1 MPRFSSRIFAGL
13 AILALAFAPGAE
25 AVVCGADE
33 YLEMDGAWTS
43 GGVKNAPKCTACPS
57 GMTNAAGVAG
67 RYGDSANP
75 ILAVT
80 LAAAVAQAS
89 ANSNLLT
96 WCDVKPGYWLSTAAT
111 ATSPGAT
118 TACGTTRAEGSGVTT
133 SPKTIILAATSVQTA
148 AAQCVLR
155 SACAANTYLSTSA
168 GATPTASCTA
178 CPAGM
183 EAAAG
188 DPTVAIAGVATE
200 IAKSASSTAKKIFTF
215 CDVSAGSWLS
225 TAVTT
230 AIPGAATGCGI
241 IRADGG
247 DGTGATATTSP
258 KTTVTGALSVQTAAA
273 QCVLRSNCPA
283 NTYLSTSAGA
293 TPTAS
298 CTACPAGM
306 EAAAGDPTV
315 AIAGV
320 ATEIAKSASSTAKKI
335 FTFCNVDSGYRLS
348 TAVTTAVPGAT
359 TACAATSTRSFAKM
373 ITGATSVN
381 TEAEV
386 CLTEKN
392 LVGATGPA
400 GPAGAT
406 GATGATGPAG
416 RRLHTWEYV

>member
-1 MPRFSSRIFAGL
+1 MEAAAGDPTV
-13 AILALAFAPGAE
+13 AI
-25 AVVCGADE
+25 
-33 YLEMDGAWTS
+33 
-43 GGVKNAPKCTACPS
+43 
-57 GMTNAAGVAG
+57 AGVATEIAK
-67 RYGDSANP
+67 SASSTAKK
-75 ILAVT
+75 IFT
-80 LAAAVAQAS
+80 F
-89 ANSNLLT
+89 
-96 WCDVKPGYWLSTAAT
+96 CDVSAGYWLSTAVTT
-111 ATSPGAT
+111 AVPGAT

-133 SPKTIILAATSVQTA
+133 SPKTAVTGAVSVQTA

-283 NTYLSTSAGA
+283 NTYLS
-293 TPTAS
+293 
-298 CTACPAGM
+298 
-306 EAAAGDPTV
+306 
-315 AIAGV
+315 
-320 ATEIAKSASSTAKKI
+320 
-335 FTFCNVDSGYRLS
+335 
-348 TAVTTAVPGAT
+348 
-359 TACAATSTRSFAKM
+359 
-373 ITGATSVN
+373 
-381 TEAEV
+381 
-386 CLTEKN
+386 
-392 LVGATGPA
+392 
-400 GPAGAT
+400 
-406 GATGATGPAG
+406 
-416 RRLHTWEYV
+416 